1 MIILNGR
8 LISKKRNYRRG
19 RGGGLYLSKTY
30 KDWQENALWQ
40 LKQYKERWTGPV
52 HIEYQ
57 FELKGKIDFDIDN
70 AICSAND
77 LLEDAGIIS
86 NDKNIVSSTAVKHHG
101 FKDFRTLVKIK
112 SLKKGVKKR

>member
-40 LKQYKERWTGPV
+40 LKQYKERWTGPI
-52 HIEYQ
+52 HIDYQ
-57 FELKGKIDFDIDN
+57 FELKGKIDIDIDN
-70 AICSAND
+70 AIVSSND
-77 LLEDAGIIS
+77 LLEDAGVID
-86 NDKNIVSSTAVKHHG
+86 NDKNVMSISANKFHG
-101 FKDFRTLVKIK
+101 FKDFRTLIRIK
-112 SLKKGVKKR
+112 SLGKKGGG